1 MLADANTE
9 QRAGVYV
16 ELRFRLGEIV
26 RDFDE
31 LADKLA
37 DLIDGTL
44 AEHDGVRYVIAGD
57 EGDPIDVAVRLATA
71 VAEVTNVS
79 VEVDEDLVDLTEIA
93 NRIGRSRESVR
104 LWSLGRRGPGGFP
117 TPLGILPGSV
127 KVWDWGSVHAWVR
140 RAVPGLVGND
150 RHLTRHEMAEVMV
163 RLADSRTD
171 QHPARKEVPAIEHI
185 DAILRSVQGFW
196 PMRGNHKS
204 ALHGWARASR

>member
-1 MLADANTE
+1 M
-9 QRAGVYV
+9 YV

-37 DLIDGTL
+37 DLINGTL

-57 EGDPIDVAVRLATA
+57 EGDPIDVAVRLAAA

-163 RLADSRTD
+163 RLADSRIAQRPTIEAT
-171 QHPARKEVPAIEHI
+171 PTIEHI
-185 DAILRSVQGFW
+185 AAVLRSVQEIW
-196 PMRGNHKS
+196 PMRGDDEA
-204 ALHGWARASR
+204 ALRWARASR